1 MSTRKDYLLG
11 TTMVAGAAA
20 LSLTL
25 LAPGA
30 AFAQDA
36 TNTQEA
42 ASTVDEVVVV
52 GSRIR
57 RDNYN
62 APSPTQV
69 VTREEATL
77 QGFASTTEALQSTA
91 VTGGTAQINNSYGGY
106 VTNGGPGA
114 NTIGLRGMGPSRTLV
129 LLNGRR
135 VSPAGSRGSVGSAD
149 LNVLPTAM
157 IDRVEVLRDGASSVY
172 GSDAV
177 AGVVNIQTRKNFE
190 GLIVEGQHN
199 EPLEANGAGGSDRF
213 SVVAGA
219 RGDRWR
225 AAGSIE
231 LYERDELTLRDRA
244 FTRCQTDGR
253 RLGRDYIDPMTGM
266 SKCYPITGTGS
277 NGSSINTIGTG
288 ALTMDSFVANE
299 LGATLRPDLAIAAGV
314 PSSVFANGVYFDR
327 WRPNSGAADGLPG
340 FEAVGG
346 GYLVDRNDLDKG
358 LASLNSNI
366 RDTFD
371 DRMLNK
377 SLISPVEI
385 VTLYGEGGYQLN
397 ALGNAELYGEFLVN
411 QRKSSQTNYR
421 QLALDY
427 AKDSPLI
434 PANLQWSTFSGDQ
447 GLSKGKKVGVRAFI
461 GFGNDHSTQE
471 QVFNRNVVGIKGDF
485 FIPEWRY
492 DLSASYSRSRSEYTS
507 QQFLT
512 NRLSESLDVVSDGKG
527 GFQCA
532 ALASNPGCVAA
543 PALSTDVIGG
553 KLPKAWV
560 DYVFRPVTGVTEYEE
575 KIVSF
580 GIDGPLFDLPAGK
593 VMGFFGAEW
602 RNSEIDDTPGLDSQ
616 LGNTYNYST
625 SAITRGSDSVWEAFG
640 EIEAP
645 LLRDAPFAQELTLN
659 ASFRYTDYD
668 SYGDDTTYKIG
679 LVYQPID
686 MLTFRATYGTS
697 YRAPALFEQF
707 VGATTGF
714 LAAGNDPCSEI
725 DPDTAT
731 PALVANCTA
740 QGVGGGFQQ
749 KRGITV
755 VSKGGAEAGLAAETS
770 TNMTVGLVLRP
781 TLPEA
786 WGDLAFAVDYYEIEV
801 NNGVAQY
808 GAGNILERCYDS
820 NAADFAA
827 NVGFCSLVSRDKN
840 DKSLT
845 VQNGYVN
852 LATDIVKGLDYTA
865 RYRKDVGPGAVL
877 FNLAVT
883 QYTEISN
890 KLFAE
895 DPLVEYKGMLNN
907 PEFTGTADLSY
918 AWDKWR
924 VRYGVEWVQGMDDY
938 GYRRIKD
945 PAASQY
951 DLEVGDYWLHNAS
964 VQYQAD
970 GWTVTTGV
978 RNLLNEDPPTISSG
992 YNSRVGNAPLYSGYD
1007 YLGRTAF
1014 VNLTKSF

>member
-1 MSTRKDYLLG
+1 MRTRKDYLLG
-11 TTMVAGAAA
+11 TTMAAGAAA
-20 LSLTL
+20 LSMAMLIPGTA
-25 LAPGA
+25 LA
-30 AFAQDA
+30 QSA
-36 TNTQEA
+36 TNTDQEA
-42 ASTVDEVVVV
+42 TQVDEIVVV

-91 VTGGTAQINNSYGGY
+91 VTGGSAQINNSYGGY

-190 GLIVEGQHN
+190 GLVFEAQRN
-199 EPLEANGAGGSDRF
+199 EPLEANGAGGSTRL
-213 SVVAGA
+213 SLTAGA

-231 LYERDELTLRDRA
+231 RYERDELTLRDRE

-253 RLGRDYIDPMTGM
+253 RLGRDFIDPLTGE
-266 SKCYPITGTGS
+266 SKCYPITSTGS
-277 NGSSINTIGTG
+277 NGSSINTIGVG
-288 ALTMDSFVANE
+288 VDGGLDDDGNRVFNGVA
-299 LGATLRPDLAIAAGV
+299 GTPAAGAPNV
-314 PSSVFANGVYFDR
+314 LFNRF
-327 WRPNSGAADGLPG
+327 RPNSGVTGDMAGYEG
-340 FEAVGG
+340 VGG
-346 GYLVDRNDLDKG
+346 TGVNV
-358 LASLNSNI
+358 NV

-371 DRMLNK
+371 DRMLNR

-385 VTLYGEGGYQLN
+385 TTIYGEGGYQLN
-397 ALGNAELYGEFLVN
+397 ALGNAEVYGEFLLN
-411 QRKSSQTNYR
+411 QRKSSQTGYR

-427 AKDSPLI
+427 AKGSPLI
-434 PANLQWSTFSGDQ
+434 PSDLSFSTFSGDQ
-447 GLSKGKKVGVRAFI
+447 GLNKGADIGVRAFI
-461 GFGNDHSTQE
+461 GFGNDTSTQE
-471 QVFNRNVVGIKGDF
+471 QRFNRNVVGLKGDF

-492 DLSASYSRSRSEYTS
+492 DLAASYSKSRSEYTS
-507 QQFLT
+507 HQFLT
-512 NRLSESLDVVSDGKG
+512 NHLIESLDVVPNSAG
-527 GFQCA
+527 GFQCRE
-532 ALASNPGCVAA
+532 LASNPGCVAA
-543 PALSTDVIGG
+543 PKLSSQVIGG
-553 KLPKAWV
+553 VLPKAWT
-560 DYVFRPVTGVTEYEE
+560 DYVFRPVKGVTEYEE
-575 KIVSF
+575 KIVSL

-602 RNSEIDDTPGLDSQ
+602 RDAEIDDTPGLDSQ

-625 SAITRGSDSVWEAFG
+625 SAITRGSDSVWEVFG

-645 LLRDAPFAQELTLN
+645 LLRDQPFAKELTLN

-668 SYGDDTTYKIG
+668 SYGDDTTYKVG

-707 VGATTGF
+707 VGATSGF
-714 LAAGNDPCSEI
+714 QAAGFDPCSEV
-725 DPDTAT
+725 DPKSAT
-731 PALVANCTA
+731 PTLIANCA
-740 QGVGGGFQQ
+740 ADGVSADFQQ
-749 KRGITV
+749 KSSVAVIT
-755 VSKGGAEAGLAAETS
+755 KGGAEAGLEAETS
-770 TNMTVGLVLRP
+770 TNLTVGLVLRP
-781 TLPEA
+781 TLPEG
-786 WGDLAFAVDYYEIEV
+786 WGDFAFAVDYYEIEV
-801 NNGVAQY
+801 KNGVAQY
-808 GAGNILERCYDS
+808 GAANILERCYNS
-820 NAADFAA
+820 TPAEFAAD
-827 NVGFCSLVSRDKN
+827 VGFCSLVSRDAG
-840 DKSLT
+840 DKRLT
-845 VQNGYVN
+845 VENGYVN

-865 RYRKDVGPGAVL
+865 RYRKDVGPGSVL

-883 QYTEISN
+883 QYTEISS

-895 DPLVEYKGMLNN
+895 DPLREYKGMLNN

-951 DLEVGDYWLHNAS
+951 DLEVDDYYLHNAS
-964 VQYQAD
+964 VQYTGE
-970 GWTVTTGV
+970 GWTVTAGV

-992 YNSRVGNAPLYSGYD
+992 YNNRVGNAPLYSGYD

>member
-1 MSTRKDYLLG
+1 MRTRKDYLLG
-11 TTMVAGAAA
+11 TTMAAGAAA
-20 LSLTL
+20 LSMAMLIPGTA
-25 LAPGA
+25 LAQSA
-30 AFAQDA
+30 S
-36 TNTQEA
+36 NTDQEA
-42 ASTVDEVVVV
+42 TQVDEIVVV

-91 VTGGTAQINNSYGGY
+91 VTGGSAQINNSYGGY

-190 GLIVEGQHN
+190 GLVFEAQRN
-199 EPLEANGAGGSDRF
+199 EPLEANGAGGSTRL
-213 SVVAGA
+213 SLTAGA

-231 LYERDELTLRDRA
+231 RYERDELTLRDRE

-253 RLGRDYIDPMTGM
+253 RLGRDFIDPLTGE
-266 SKCYPITGTGS
+266 SKCYPITSTGS
-277 NGSSINTIGTG
+277 NGSSINTIGVG
-288 ALTMDSFVANE
+288 VDGGLDDDGNRVFNGVA
-299 LGATLRPDLAIAAGV
+299 GTPAAGAPNV
-314 PSSVFANGVYFDR
+314 LFNRF
-327 WRPNSGAADGLPG
+327 RPNSGVTGDMAGYEG
-340 FEAVGG
+340 VGG
-346 GYLVDRNDLDKG
+346 TGVNV
-358 LASLNSNI
+358 NV

-371 DRMLNK
+371 DRMLNR

-385 VTLYGEGGYQLN
+385 TTIYGEGGYQLN
-397 ALGNAELYGEFLVN
+397 ALGNAEVYGEFLLN
-411 QRKSSQTNYR
+411 QRKSSQTGYR

-427 AKDSPLI
+427 AKGSPLI
-434 PANLQWSTFSGDQ
+434 PSDLSFSTFSGDQ
-447 GLSKGKKVGVRAFI
+447 GLNKDADIGVRAFI
-461 GFGNDHSTQE
+461 GFGNDTSTQE
-471 QVFNRNVVGIKGDF
+471 QRFNRNVVGIKGDF

-492 DLSASYSRSRSEYTS
+492 DLAASYSKSRSEYTS
-507 QQFLT
+507 HQFLT
-512 NRLSESLDVVSDGKG
+512 NHLIESLDVVPNGAG
-527 GFQCA
+527 GFQCRE
-532 ALASNPGCVAA
+532 LASNPGCVAA
-543 PALSTDVIGG
+543 PKLSSQVIGG
-553 KLPKAWV
+553 VLPKAWT
-560 DYVFRPVTGVTEYEE
+560 DYVFRPVKGVTEYEE
-575 KIVSF
+575 KIVSL

-602 RNSEIDDTPGLDSQ
+602 RDAEIDDTPGLDSQ

-625 SAITRGSDSVWEAFG
+625 SAITRGSDSVWEIFG

-645 LLRDAPFAQELTLN
+645 LLRDQPFAKELTLN

-668 SYGDDTTYKIG
+668 SYGDDTTYKVG

-707 VGATTGF
+707 VGATSGF
-714 LAAGNDPCSEI
+714 QAAGFDPCSEV
-725 DPDTAT
+725 DPKSAT
-731 PALVANCTA
+731 PTLIANCA
-740 QGVGGGFQQ
+740 ADGVSADFQQ
-749 KRGITV
+749 KSSVAVIT
-755 VSKGGAEAGLAAETS
+755 KGGAEAGLEAETS
-770 TNMTVGLVLRP
+770 TNLTVGLVLRP
-781 TLPEA
+781 TLPEG
-786 WGDLAFAVDYYEIEV
+786 WGDFAFAVDYYEIEV
-801 NNGVAQY
+801 KNGVAQY
-808 GAGNILERCYDS
+808 GAANILERCYNS
-820 NAADFAA
+820 TPAEFAAD
-827 NVGFCSLVSRDKN
+827 VGFCSLVSRDAG
-840 DKSLT
+840 DKRLT
-845 VQNGYVN
+845 VENGYVN

-865 RYRKDVGPGAVL
+865 RYRKDVGPGSVL

-883 QYTEISN
+883 QYTEISS

-895 DPLVEYKGMLNN
+895 DPLREYKGMLNN

-951 DLEVGDYWLHNAS
+951 DLEVDDYYLHNAS
-964 VQYQAD
+964 VQYTGE
-970 GWTVTTGV
+970 GWTVTAGV

-992 YNSRVGNAPLYSGYD
+992 YNNRVGNAPLYSGYD

>member
-1 MSTRKDYLLG
+1 MRTRKDYLLG
-11 TTMVAGAAA
+11 TTMAAGAAA
-20 LSLTL
+20 LSMAMLIPGTA
-25 LAPGA
+25 LAQSA
-30 AFAQDA
+30 SNND
-36 TNTQEA
+36 QEA
-42 ASTVDEVVVV
+42 TQVDEIVVV

-91 VTGGTAQINNSYGGY
+91 VTGGSAQINNSYGGY

-190 GLIVEGQHN
+190 GLVFEAQRN
-199 EPLEANGAGGSDRF
+199 EPLEANGNGGSTRL
-213 SVVAGA
+213 SLTAGA

-231 LYERDELTLRDRA
+231 RYERDELTLRDRE

-253 RLGRDYIDPMTGM
+253 RLGRDFIDPLTGE
-266 SKCYPITGTGS
+266 SKCYPITSTGS
-277 NGSSINTIGTG
+277 NGSSINTIGVG
-288 ALTMDSFVANE
+288 VDGGLDDDGNRVFNGVA
-299 LGATLRPDLAIAAGV
+299 GTPAAGAPNV
-314 PSSVFANGVYFDR
+314 LFNRF
-327 WRPNSGAADGLPG
+327 RPNSGVTGDMAGYEG
-340 FEAVGG
+340 VGG
-346 GYLVDRNDLDKG
+346 TGVNV
-358 LASLNSNI
+358 NV

-371 DRMLNK
+371 DRMLNR

-385 VTLYGEGGYQLN
+385 TTIYGEGGYQLN
-397 ALGNAELYGEFLVN
+397 ALGNAEVYGEFLLN
-411 QRKSSQTNYR
+411 QRKSSQTGYR

-427 AKDSPLI
+427 AKGSPLI
-434 PANLQWSTFSGDQ
+434 PSDLSFSTFSGDQ
-447 GLSKGKKVGVRAFI
+447 GLNKGADIGVRAFI
-461 GFGNDHSTQE
+461 GFGNDTSTQE
-471 QVFNRNVVGIKGDF
+471 QRFNRNVVGIKGDF

-492 DLSASYSRSRSEYTS
+492 DLAASYSKSRSEYTS

-512 NRLSESLDVVSDGKG
+512 NRLIESLDVVPNGAG
-527 GFQCA
+527 GFQCRE
-532 ALASNPGCVAA
+532 LASNPGCVAA
-543 PALSTDVIGG
+543 PKLSSQVIGG
-553 KLPKAWV
+553 VLPKAWT
-560 DYVFRPVTGVTEYEE
+560 DYVFRPVKGVTEYEE
-575 KIVSF
+575 KIVSL

-602 RNSEIDDTPGLDSQ
+602 RDAEIDDTPGLDSQ

-625 SAITRGSDSVWEAFG
+625 SAITRGSDSVWEVFG

-645 LLRDAPFAQELTLN
+645 LLRDQPFAKELTLN

-668 SYGDDTTYKIG
+668 SYGDDTTYKVG

-707 VGATTGF
+707 VGATSGF
-714 LAAGNDPCSEI
+714 QAAGFDPCSEV
-725 DPDTAT
+725 DPDSAT
-731 PALVANCTA
+731 PTLIANCA
-740 QGVGGGFQQ
+740 ADGVSADFQQ
-749 KRGITV
+749 KSSVAVIT
-755 VSKGGAEAGLAAETS
+755 KGGAEAGLEAETS
-770 TNMTVGLVLRP
+770 TNLTVGLVLRP
-781 TLPEA
+781 TLPEG
-786 WGDLAFAVDYYEIEV
+786 WGDFAFAVDYYEIEV
-801 NNGVAQY
+801 KNGVAQY
-808 GAGNILERCYDS
+808 GAANILERCYNS
-820 NAADFAA
+820 TPAEFAAD
-827 NVGFCSLVSRDKN
+827 VGFCSLVSRDAG
-840 DKSLT
+840 DKRLT
-845 VQNGYVN
+845 VENGYVN

-865 RYRKDVGPGAVL
+865 RYRKDVGPGSVL

-883 QYTEISN
+883 QYTEISS

-895 DPLVEYKGMLNN
+895 DPLQEYKGRLNN

-951 DLEVGDYWLHNAS
+951 DLEVDDYYLHNAS
-964 VQYQAD
+964 VQYTGE
-970 GWTVTTGV
+970 GWTVTAGV

-992 YNSRVGNAPLYSGYD
+992 YNNRVGNTPLYSGYD

>member
-1 MSTRKDYLLG
+1 MSTRKNYLLG

-20 LSLTL
+20 MSLTL

-91 VTGGTAQINNSYGGY
+91 VTGGTSQINSSYGGY
-106 VTNGGPGA
+106 VTDGGPGA

-190 GLIVEGQHN
+190 GLTLEAQRN
-199 EPLEANGAGGSDRF
+199 EPLEANGAGGSSRF
-213 SVVAGA
+213 SLTAGG

-231 LYERDELTLRDRA
+231 RYERDELTLRDRA
-244 FTRCQTDGR
+244 FTRCQTDG
-253 RLGRDYIDPMTGM
+253 YIDRTTGG
-266 SKCYPITGTGS
+266 SLDFVDPITGKPKCYPITDTGS
-277 NGSSINTIGTG
+277 NGVSINTVSIGVEGPLDARGRRT
-288 ALTMDSFVANE
+288 FVGVN
-299 LGATLRPDLAIAAGV
+299 GVGAAG
-314 PSSVFANGVYFDR
+314 SVGTTFNR
-327 WRPNSGAADGLPG
+327 WRPNSGVDTGVVG
-340 FEAVGG
+340 FEGVGG
-346 GYLVDRNDLDKG
+346 GDNDV
-358 LASLNSNI
+358 NV
-366 RDTFD
+366 RDTFE
-371 DRMLNK
+371 DRMLNE

-385 VTLYGEGGYQLN
+385 TTLYGEAGYQLN
-397 ALGNAELYGEFLVN
+397 ALGSAELYGEVLIN
-411 QRKSSQTNYR
+411 QRKSSQTGYR

-427 AKDSPLI
+427 AKGSPLL
-434 PANLQWSTFSGDQ
+434 PDSLAFSTVLTDQ
-447 GLSKGKKVGVRAFI
+447 GLNKSQDVGVRAFI
-461 GFGNDHSTQE
+461 GFGNDHSKQE
-471 QVFNRNVVGIKGDF
+471 QVFNRNVVGLKGDF

-507 QQFLT
+507 EQFLT
-512 NRLSESLDVVSDGKG
+512 NRLVESLDVVETAPGQ
-527 GFQCA
+527 FQCA
-532 ALASNPGCVAA
+532 QLASNPGCIAA
-543 PALSTDVIGG
+543 PALSSQVIGG
-553 KLPKAWV
+553 VLPQAWV
-560 DYVFRPVTGVTEYEE
+560 DYVFRPVKGVTTYEE
-575 KIVSF
+575 KIVSL
-580 GIDGPLFDLPAGK
+580 GLDGPLFDLPAGK

-602 RNSEIDDTPGLDSQ
+602 RDSEIDDTPGLDSQ
-616 LGNTYNYST
+616 NNNTYNFS
-625 SAITRGSDSVWEAFG
+625 SSGITRGSDSVWEVFA
-640 EIEAP
+640 EVEAP
-645 LLRDAPFAQELTLN
+645 LLRDAPFAKSLTLN
-659 ASFRYTDYD
+659 GSFRYTDYD

-679 LVYQPID
+679 LVYQPVD

-714 LAAGNDPCSEI
+714 LANTNDRCNEYGKPNVN
-725 DPDTAT
+725 PNR
-731 PALVANCTA
+731 VANCTA
-740 QGVGGGFQQ
+740 EGLAPDHYNLTSV
-749 KRGITV
+749 KV
-755 VSKGGAEAGLAAETS
+755 VTLGGADAGLEAETS
-770 TNMTVGLVLRP
+770 TNMTVGLVLKP
-781 TLPEA
+781 TLPMG
-786 WGDLAFAVDYYEIEV
+786 WGDVAFAVDYYEIEV
-801 NNGVAQY
+801 ENGVSQY
-808 GAGNILERCYDS
+808 GAANILTRCYDS
-820 NAADFAA
+820 RPEDFAA
-827 NVGFCSLVSRDKN
+827 DVGFCSLVERDPSN
-840 DKSLT
+840 NQLT
-845 VQNGYVN
+845 VQNSYVN
-852 LATDIVKGLDYTA
+852 LATDIVKGLDYTL
-865 RYRKDVGPGAVL
+865 RYRNDVGPGSLL

-895 DPLVEYKGMLNN
+895 DPLEDYKGQINN
-907 PEFTGTADLSY
+907 PEFTGTADVSY
-918 AWDKWR
+918 AWDQWR
-924 VRYGVEWVQGMDDY
+924 VRYGVEWIQGTDSYDY
-938 GYRRIKD
+938 LGVSPSDAD
-945 PAASQY
+945 PSTSMY
-951 DLEVGDYWLHNAS
+951 DFDVPDYFLHNAS
-964 VQYQAD
+964 VQYTGE
-970 GWTVTTGV
+970 GWTVTAGV
-978 RNLLNEDPPTISSG
+978 RNLWNENPPTISSG
-992 YNSRVGNAPLYSGYD
+992 YYNRVGNAPLYSGYD

>member
-1 MSTRKDYLLG
+1 MRTRKDYLLG
-11 TTMVAGAAA
+11 TTMAAGAAA
-20 LSLTL
+20 LSMAMLIPGTA
-25 LAPGA
+25 LA
-30 AFAQDA
+30 QSA
-36 TNTQEA
+36 TNTDQEA
-42 ASTVDEVVVV
+42 TQVDEIVVV

-91 VTGGTAQINNSYGGY
+91 VTGGSAQINNSYGGY

-190 GLIVEGQHN
+190 GLVFEAQRN
-199 EPLEANGAGGSDRF
+199 EPLEANGNGGSTRL
-213 SVVAGA
+213 SLTAGA

-231 LYERDELTLRDRA
+231 RYERDELTLRDRE

-253 RLGRDYIDPMTGM
+253 RLGRDFIDPLTGE
-266 SKCYPITGTGS
+266 SKCYPITSTGS
-277 NGSSINTIGTG
+277 NGSSINTIGVG
-288 ALTMDSFVANE
+288 VDGGLDDDGNRVFNGVA
-299 LGATLRPDLAIAAGV
+299 GTPAAGAPNV
-314 PSSVFANGVYFDR
+314 LFNRF
-327 WRPNSGAADGLPG
+327 RPNSGVTGDMAGYEG
-340 FEAVGG
+340 VGG
-346 GYLVDRNDLDKG
+346 TGVNV
-358 LASLNSNI
+358 NV

-371 DRMLNK
+371 DRMLNR

-385 VTLYGEGGYQLN
+385 TTIYGEGGYQLN
-397 ALGNAELYGEFLVN
+397 ALGNAEVYGEFLLN
-411 QRKSSQTNYR
+411 QRKSSQTGYR

-427 AKDSPLI
+427 AKGSPLI
-434 PANLQWSTFSGDQ
+434 PSDLSFSTFSGDQ
-447 GLSKGKKVGVRAFI
+447 GLNKGADIGVRAFI
-461 GFGNDHSTQE
+461 GFGNDTSTQE
-471 QVFNRNVVGIKGDF
+471 QRFNRNVVGLKGDF

-492 DLSASYSRSRSEYTS
+492 DLAASYSKSRSEYTS
-507 QQFLT
+507 HQFLT
-512 NRLSESLDVVSDGKG
+512 NHLIESLDVVPNGAG
-527 GFQCA
+527 GFQCRE
-532 ALASNPGCVAA
+532 LASNPGCVAA
-543 PALSTDVIGG
+543 PKLSSQVIGG
-553 KLPKAWV
+553 VLPKAWT
-560 DYVFRPVTGVTEYEE
+560 DYVFRPVKGVTEYEE
-575 KIVSF
+575 KIVSL

-602 RNSEIDDTPGLDSQ
+602 RDAEIDDTPGLDSQ

-625 SAITRGSDSVWEAFG
+625 SAITRGSDSVWEIFG

-645 LLRDAPFAQELTLN
+645 LLRDQPFAKELTLN

-668 SYGDDTTYKIG
+668 SYGDDTTYKVG

-707 VGATTGF
+707 VGATSGF
-714 LAAGNDPCSEI
+714 QAAGFDPCSEV
-725 DPDTAT
+725 DPKSAT
-731 PALVANCTA
+731 PTLIANCA
-740 QGVGGGFQQ
+740 ADGVSADFQQ
-749 KRGITV
+749 KSSVAVIT
-755 VSKGGAEAGLAAETS
+755 KGGAEAGLEAETS
-770 TNMTVGLVLRP
+770 TNLTVGLVLRP
-781 TLPEA
+781 TLPEG
-786 WGDLAFAVDYYEIEV
+786 WGDFAFAVDYYEIEV
-801 NNGVAQY
+801 KNGVAQY
-808 GAGNILERCYDS
+808 GAANILERCYNS
-820 NAADFAA
+820 TPAEFAAD
-827 NVGFCSLVSRDKN
+827 VGFCSLVSRDAG
-840 DKSLT
+840 DKRLT
-845 VQNGYVN
+845 VENGYVN

-865 RYRKDVGPGAVL
+865 RYRKDVGPGSVL

-883 QYTEISN
+883 QYTEISS

-895 DPLVEYKGMLNN
+895 DPLREYKGMLNN

-951 DLEVGDYWLHNAS
+951 DLEVDDYYLHNAS
-964 VQYQAD
+964 VQYTGE
-970 GWTVTTGV
+970 GWTVTAGV

-992 YNSRVGNAPLYSGYD
+992 YNNRVGNAPLYSGYD

>member
-1 MSTRKDYLLG
+1 MRTRKDYLLG
-11 TTMVAGAAA
+11 TTMAAGAAA
-20 LSLTL
+20 LSMAMLIPGTA
-25 LAPGA
+25 LA
-30 AFAQDA
+30 QSA
-36 TNTQEA
+36 TNTDQEA
-42 ASTVDEVVVV
+42 TQVDEIVVV

-91 VTGGTAQINNSYGGY
+91 VTGGSAQINNSYGGY

-190 GLIVEGQHN
+190 GLVFEAQRN
-199 EPLEANGAGGSDRF
+199 EPLEANGNGGSTRL
-213 SVVAGA
+213 SLTAGA

-231 LYERDELTLRDRA
+231 RYERDELTLRDRE

-253 RLGRDYIDPMTGM
+253 RLGRDFIDPLTGE
-266 SKCYPITGTGS
+266 SKCYPITSTGS
-277 NGSSINTIGTG
+277 NGSSINTIGVG
-288 ALTMDSFVANE
+288 VDGGLDDDGNRVFNGVA
-299 LGATLRPDLAIAAGV
+299 GTPAAGAPNV
-314 PSSVFANGVYFDR
+314 LFNRF
-327 WRPNSGAADGLPG
+327 RPNSGVTGDMAGYEG
-340 FEAVGG
+340 VGG
-346 GYLVDRNDLDKG
+346 TGVNV
-358 LASLNSNI
+358 NV

-371 DRMLNK
+371 DRMLNR

-385 VTLYGEGGYQLN
+385 TTIYGEGGYQLN
-397 ALGNAELYGEFLVN
+397 ALGNAEVYGEFLLN
-411 QRKSSQTNYR
+411 QRKSSQTGYR

-427 AKDSPLI
+427 AKGSPLI
-434 PANLQWSTFSGDQ
+434 PSDLSFSTFSGDQ
-447 GLSKGKKVGVRAFI
+447 GLNKGADIGVRAFI
-461 GFGNDHSTQE
+461 GFGNDTSTQE
-471 QVFNRNVVGIKGDF
+471 QRFNRNVVGLKGDF

-492 DLSASYSRSRSEYTS
+492 DLAASYSKSRSEYTS
-507 QQFLT
+507 HQFLT
-512 NRLSESLDVVSDGKG
+512 NHLIESLDVVPNGAG
-527 GFQCA
+527 GFQCRE
-532 ALASNPGCVAA
+532 LASNPGCVAA
-543 PALSTDVIGG
+543 PKLSSQVIGG
-553 KLPKAWV
+553 VLPKAWT
-560 DYVFRPVTGVTEYEE
+560 DYVFRPVKGVTEYEE
-575 KIVSF
+575 KIVSL

-602 RNSEIDDTPGLDSQ
+602 RDAEIDDTPGLDSQ

-625 SAITRGSDSVWEAFG
+625 SAITRGSDSVWEVFG

-645 LLRDAPFAQELTLN
+645 LLRDQPFAKELTLN

-668 SYGDDTTYKIG
+668 SYGDDTTYKVG

-707 VGATTGF
+707 VGATSGF
-714 LAAGNDPCSEI
+714 QAAGFDPCSEV
-725 DPDTAT
+725 DPKSAT
-731 PALVANCTA
+731 PTLIANCA
-740 QGVGGGFQQ
+740 ADGVSADFQQ
-749 KRGITV
+749 KSSVAVIT
-755 VSKGGAEAGLAAETS
+755 KGGAEAGLEAETS
-770 TNMTVGLVLRP
+770 TNLTVGLVLRP
-781 TLPEA
+781 TLPEG
-786 WGDLAFAVDYYEIEV
+786 WGDFAFAVDYYEIEV
-801 NNGVAQY
+801 KNGVAQY
-808 GAGNILERCYDS
+808 GAANILERCYNS
-820 NAADFAA
+820 TPAEFAAD
-827 NVGFCSLVSRDKN
+827 VGFCSLVSRDAG
-840 DKSLT
+840 DKRLT
-845 VQNGYVN
+845 VENGYVN

-865 RYRKDVGPGAVL
+865 RYRKDVGPGSVL

-883 QYTEISN
+883 QYTEISS

-895 DPLVEYKGMLNN
+895 DPLREYKGMLNN

-951 DLEVGDYWLHNAS
+951 DLEVDDYYLHNAS
-964 VQYQAD
+964 VQYTGE
-970 GWTVTTGV
+970 GWTVTAGV

-992 YNSRVGNAPLYSGYD
+992 YNNRVGNAPLYSGYD

>member
-1 MSTRKDYLLG
+1 MRTRKDYLLG
-11 TTMVAGAAA
+11 TTMAAGAAA
-20 LSLTL
+20 LSMAMLIPGTA
-25 LAPGA
+25 LAQSA
-30 AFAQDA
+30 S
-36 TNTQEA
+36 NTDQEA
-42 ASTVDEVVVV
+42 TQVDEIVVV

-91 VTGGTAQINNSYGGY
+91 VTGGSAQINNSYGGY

-190 GLIVEGQHN
+190 GLVFEAQRN
-199 EPLEANGAGGSDRF
+199 EPLEANGNGGSTRL
-213 SVVAGA
+213 SLTAGA

-231 LYERDELTLRDRA
+231 RYERDELTLRDRE

-253 RLGRDYIDPMTGM
+253 RLGRDFIDPLTGE
-266 SKCYPITGTGS
+266 SKCYPITSTGS
-277 NGSSINTIGTG
+277 NGSSINTIGVG
-288 ALTMDSFVANE
+288 VDGGLDDDGNRVFNGVA
-299 LGATLRPDLAIAAGV
+299 GTPAAGAPNV
-314 PSSVFANGVYFDR
+314 LFNRF
-327 WRPNSGAADGLPG
+327 RPNSGVTGDMAGYEG
-340 FEAVGG
+340 VGG
-346 GYLVDRNDLDKG
+346 TGVNV
-358 LASLNSNI
+358 NV

-371 DRMLNK
+371 DRMLNR

-385 VTLYGEGGYQLN
+385 TTIYGEGGYQLN
-397 ALGNAELYGEFLVN
+397 ALGNAEVYGEFLLN
-411 QRKSSQTNYR
+411 QRKSSQTGYR

-427 AKDSPLI
+427 AKGSPLI
-434 PANLQWSTFSGDQ
+434 PSDLSFSTFSGDQ
-447 GLSKGKKVGVRAFI
+447 GLNKGADIGVRAFI
-461 GFGNDHSTQE
+461 GFGNDTSTQE
-471 QVFNRNVVGIKGDF
+471 QRFNRNVVGLKGDF

-492 DLSASYSRSRSEYTS
+492 DLAASYSKSRSEYTS
-507 QQFLT
+507 HQFLT
-512 NRLSESLDVVSDGKG
+512 NHLIESLDVVPNGAG
-527 GFQCA
+527 GFQCRE
-532 ALASNPGCVAA
+532 LASNPGCVAA
-543 PALSTDVIGG
+543 PKLSSQVIGG
-553 KLPKAWV
+553 VLPKAWT
-560 DYVFRPVTGVTEYEE
+560 DYVFRPVKGVTEYEE
-575 KIVSF
+575 KIVSL

-602 RNSEIDDTPGLDSQ
+602 RDAEIDDTPGLDSQ

-625 SAITRGSDSVWEAFG
+625 SAITRGSDSVWEVFG

-645 LLRDAPFAQELTLN
+645 LLRDQPFAKELTLN

-668 SYGDDTTYKIG
+668 SYGDDTTYKVG

-707 VGATTGF
+707 VGATSGF
-714 LAAGNDPCSEI
+714 QAAGFDPCSEV
-725 DPDTAT
+725 DPKSAT
-731 PALVANCTA
+731 PTLIANCA
-740 QGVGGGFQQ
+740 ADGVSADFQQ
-749 KRGITV
+749 KSSVAVIT
-755 VSKGGAEAGLAAETS
+755 KGGAEAGLEAETS
-770 TNMTVGLVLRP
+770 TNLTVGLVLRP
-781 TLPEA
+781 TLPEG
-786 WGDLAFAVDYYEIEV
+786 WGDFAFAVDYYEIEV
-801 NNGVAQY
+801 KNGVAQY
-808 GAGNILERCYDS
+808 GAANILERCYNS
-820 NAADFAA
+820 TPAEFAAD
-827 NVGFCSLVSRDKN
+827 VGFCSLVSRDAG
-840 DKSLT
+840 DKRLT
-845 VQNGYVN
+845 VENGYVN

-865 RYRKDVGPGAVL
+865 RYRKDVGPGSVL

-883 QYTEISN
+883 QYTEISS

-895 DPLVEYKGMLNN
+895 DPLREYKGMLNN

-951 DLEVGDYWLHNAS
+951 DLEVDDYYLHNAS
-964 VQYQAD
+964 VQYTGE
-970 GWTVTTGV
+970 GWTVTAGV

-992 YNSRVGNAPLYSGYD
+992 YNNRVGNAPLYSGYD

>member
-1 MSTRKDYLLG
+1 MRTRKDYLLG
-11 TTMVAGAAA
+11 TTMAAGAAA
-20 LSLTL
+20 MSMAMLIPGTA
-25 LAPGA
+25 LA
-30 AFAQDA
+30 QSA
-36 TNTQEA
+36 TNTDQEA
-42 ASTVDEVVVV
+42 TQVDEIVVV

-91 VTGGTAQINNSYGGY
+91 VTGGSAQINNSYGGY

-190 GLIVEGQHN
+190 GLVFEAQRN
-199 EPLEANGAGGSDRF
+199 EPLEANGAGGSTRL
-213 SVVAGA
+213 SLTAGA

-231 LYERDELTLRDRA
+231 RYERDELTLRDRE

-253 RLGRDYIDPMTGM
+253 RLGRDFIDPLTGE
-266 SKCYPITGTGS
+266 SKCYPITSTGS
-277 NGSSINTIGTG
+277 NGSSINTIGVG
-288 ALTMDSFVANE
+288 VDGGLDDDGNRVFNGVA
-299 LGATLRPDLAIAAGV
+299 GTPAAGAPNV
-314 PSSVFANGVYFDR
+314 LFNRF
-327 WRPNSGAADGLPG
+327 RPNSGVTGDMAGYEG
-340 FEAVGG
+340 VGG
-346 GYLVDRNDLDKG
+346 TGVNV
-358 LASLNSNI
+358 NV

-371 DRMLNK
+371 DRMLNR

-385 VTLYGEGGYQLN
+385 TTIYGEGGYQLN
-397 ALGNAELYGEFLVN
+397 ALGNAEVYGEFLLN
-411 QRKSSQTNYR
+411 QRKSSQTGYR

-427 AKDSPLI
+427 AKGSPLI
-434 PANLQWSTFSGDQ
+434 PSDLSFSTFSGDQ
-447 GLSKGKKVGVRAFI
+447 GLNKGADIGVRAFI
-461 GFGNDHSTQE
+461 GFGNDTSTQE
-471 QVFNRNVVGIKGDF
+471 QRFNRNVVGLKGDF

-492 DLSASYSRSRSEYTS
+492 DLAASYSKSRSEYTS
-507 QQFLT
+507 HQFLT
-512 NRLSESLDVVSDGKG
+512 NHLIESLDVVPNSAG
-527 GFQCA
+527 GFQCRE
-532 ALASNPGCVAA
+532 LASNPGCVAA
-543 PALSTDVIGG
+543 PKLSSQVIGG
-553 KLPKAWV
+553 VLPKAWT
-560 DYVFRPVTGVTEYEE
+560 DYVFRPVKGVTEYEE
-575 KIVSF
+575 KIVSL

-602 RNSEIDDTPGLDSQ
+602 RDAEIDDTPGLDSQ

-625 SAITRGSDSVWEAFG
+625 SAITRGSDSVWEVFG

-645 LLRDAPFAQELTLN
+645 LLRDQPFAKELTLN

-668 SYGDDTTYKIG
+668 SYGDDTTYKVG

-707 VGATTGF
+707 VGATSGF
-714 LAAGNDPCSEI
+714 QAAGFDPCSEV
-725 DPDTAT
+725 DPKSAT
-731 PALVANCTA
+731 PTLIANCA
-740 QGVGGGFQQ
+740 ADGVSADFQQ
-749 KRGITV
+749 KSSVAVIT
-755 VSKGGAEAGLAAETS
+755 KGGAEAGLEAETS
-770 TNMTVGLVLRP
+770 TNLTVGLVLRP
-781 TLPEA
+781 TLPEG
-786 WGDLAFAVDYYEIEV
+786 WGDFAFAVDYYEIEV
-801 NNGVAQY
+801 KNGVAQY
-808 GAGNILERCYDS
+808 GAANILERCYNS
-820 NAADFAA
+820 TPAEFAAD
-827 NVGFCSLVSRDKN
+827 VGFCSLVSRDAG
-840 DKSLT
+840 DKRLT
-845 VQNGYVN
+845 VENGYVN

-865 RYRKDVGPGAVL
+865 RYRKDVGPGSVL

-883 QYTEISN
+883 QYTEISS

-895 DPLVEYKGMLNN
+895 DPLREYKGMLNN

-951 DLEVGDYWLHNAS
+951 DLEVDDYYLHNAS
-964 VQYQAD
+964 VQYTGE
-970 GWTVTTGV
+970 GWTVTAGV

-992 YNSRVGNAPLYSGYD
+992 YNNRVGNAPLYSGYD

>member
-1 MSTRKDYLLG
+1 MRTRKDYLLG
-11 TTMVAGAAA
+11 TTMAAGAAA
-20 LSLTL
+20 LSMAMLIPGTA
-25 LAPGA
+25 LAQSA
-30 AFAQDA
+30 S
-36 TNTQEA
+36 NTDQEA
-42 ASTVDEVVVV
+42 TQVDEIVVV

-91 VTGGTAQINNSYGGY
+91 VTGGSAQINNSYGGY

-190 GLIVEGQHN
+190 GLVFEAQRN
-199 EPLEANGAGGSDRF
+199 EPLEANGNGGSTRL
-213 SVVAGA
+213 SLTAGA

-231 LYERDELTLRDRA
+231 RYERDELTLRDRE

-253 RLGRDYIDPMTGM
+253 RLGRDFIDPLTGE
-266 SKCYPITGTGS
+266 SKCYPITSTGS
-277 NGSSINTIGTG
+277 NGSSINTIGVG
-288 ALTMDSFVANE
+288 VDGGLDDDGNRVFNGVA
-299 LGATLRPDLAIAAGV
+299 GTPAAGAPNV
-314 PSSVFANGVYFDR
+314 LFNRF
-327 WRPNSGAADGLPG
+327 RPNSGVTGDMAGYEG
-340 FEAVGG
+340 VGG
-346 GYLVDRNDLDKG
+346 TGVNV
-358 LASLNSNI
+358 NV

-371 DRMLNK
+371 DRMLNR

-385 VTLYGEGGYQLN
+385 TTIYGEGGYQLN
-397 ALGNAELYGEFLVN
+397 ALGNAEVYGEFLLN
-411 QRKSSQTNYR
+411 QRKSSQTGYR

-427 AKDSPLI
+427 AKGSPLI
-434 PANLQWSTFSGDQ
+434 PSDLSFSTFSGDQ
-447 GLSKGKKVGVRAFI
+447 GLNKGADIGVRAFI
-461 GFGNDHSTQE
+461 GFGNDTSTQE
-471 QVFNRNVVGIKGDF
+471 QRFNRNVVGIKGDF

-492 DLSASYSRSRSEYTS
+492 DLAASYSKSRSEYTS

-512 NRLSESLDVVSDGKG
+512 NRLIESLDVVPNGAG
-527 GFQCA
+527 GFQCRE
-532 ALASNPGCVAA
+532 LASNPGCVAA
-543 PALSTDVIGG
+543 PKLSSQVIGG
-553 KLPKAWV
+553 VLPKAWT
-560 DYVFRPVTGVTEYEE
+560 DYVFRPVKGVTEYEE
-575 KIVSF
+575 KIVSL

-602 RNSEIDDTPGLDSQ
+602 RDAEIDDTPGLDSQ

-625 SAITRGSDSVWEAFG
+625 SAITRGSDSVWEVFG

-645 LLRDAPFAQELTLN
+645 LLRDQPFAKELTLN

-668 SYGDDTTYKIG
+668 SYGDDTTYKVG

-707 VGATTGF
+707 VGATSGF
-714 LAAGNDPCSEI
+714 QAAGFDPCSEV
-725 DPDTAT
+725 DPDSAT
-731 PALVANCTA
+731 PTLIANCA
-740 QGVGGGFQQ
+740 ADGVSADFQQ
-749 KRGITV
+749 KSSVAVIT
-755 VSKGGAEAGLAAETS
+755 KGGAEAGLEAETS
-770 TNMTVGLVLRP
+770 TNLTVGLVLRP
-781 TLPEA
+781 TLPEG
-786 WGDLAFAVDYYEIEV
+786 WGDFAFAVDYYEIEV
-801 NNGVAQY
+801 KNGVAQY
-808 GAGNILERCYDS
+808 GAANILERCYNS
-820 NAADFAA
+820 TPAEFAAD
-827 NVGFCSLVSRDKN
+827 VGFCSLVSRDAG
-840 DKSLT
+840 DKRLT
-845 VQNGYVN
+845 VENGYVN

-865 RYRKDVGPGAVL
+865 RYRKEVGPGSVL

-883 QYTEISN
+883 QYTEISS

-895 DPLVEYKGMLNN
+895 DPLQEYKGRLNN

-951 DLEVGDYWLHNAS
+951 DLEVDDYYLHNAS
-964 VQYQAD
+964 VQYTGE
-970 GWTVTTGV
+970 GWTVTAGV

-992 YNSRVGNAPLYSGYD
+992 YNNRVGNAPLYSGYD

>member
-1 MSTRKDYLLG
+1 MRTRKDYLLG
-11 TTMVAGAAA
+11 TTMAAGAAVLSMAMLIPGTA
-20 LSLTL
+20 L
-25 LAPGA
+25 
-30 AFAQDA
+30 AQSA
-36 TNTQEA
+36 SNTDQEA
-42 ASTVDEVVVV
+42 TQVDEIVVV

-91 VTGGTAQINNSYGGY
+91 VTGGSAQINNSYGGY

-190 GLIVEGQHN
+190 GLVFEAQRN
-199 EPLEANGAGGSDRF
+199 EPLEANGNGGSTRL
-213 SVVAGA
+213 SLTAGA

-231 LYERDELTLRDRA
+231 RYERDELTLRDRE

-253 RLGRDYIDPMTGM
+253 RLGRDFIDPLTGE
-266 SKCYPITGTGS
+266 SKCYPITSTGS
-277 NGSSINTIGTG
+277 NGSSINTIGVG
-288 ALTMDSFVANE
+288 VDGGLDDDGNRVFNGVA
-299 LGATLRPDLAIAAGV
+299 GTPAAGAPNV
-314 PSSVFANGVYFDR
+314 LFNRF
-327 WRPNSGAADGLPG
+327 RPNSGVTGDMAGYEG
-340 FEAVGG
+340 VGG
-346 GYLVDRNDLDKG
+346 TGVNV
-358 LASLNSNI
+358 NV

-371 DRMLNK
+371 DRMLNR

-385 VTLYGEGGYQLN
+385 TTIYGEGGYQLN
-397 ALGNAELYGEFLVN
+397 ALGNAEVYGEFLLN
-411 QRKSSQTNYR
+411 QRKSSQTGYR

-427 AKDSPLI
+427 AKGSPLI
-434 PANLQWSTFSGDQ
+434 PSDLSFSTFSGDQ
-447 GLSKGKKVGVRAFI
+447 GLNKGADIGVRAFI
-461 GFGNDHSTQE
+461 GFGNDTSTQE
-471 QVFNRNVVGIKGDF
+471 QRFNRNVVGLKGDF

-492 DLSASYSRSRSEYTS
+492 DLAASYSKSRSEYTS
-507 QQFLT
+507 HQFLT
-512 NRLSESLDVVSDGKG
+512 NHLIESLDVVPNGAG
-527 GFQCA
+527 GFQCRE
-532 ALASNPGCVAA
+532 LASNPGCVAA
-543 PALSTDVIGG
+543 PKLSSQVIGG
-553 KLPKAWV
+553 VLPKAWT
-560 DYVFRPVTGVTEYEE
+560 DYVFRPVKGVTEYEE
-575 KIVSF
+575 KIVSL

-602 RNSEIDDTPGLDSQ
+602 RDAEIDDTPGLDSQ

-625 SAITRGSDSVWEAFG
+625 SAITRGSDSVWEVFG

-645 LLRDAPFAQELTLN
+645 LLRDQPFAKELTLN

-668 SYGDDTTYKIG
+668 SYGDDTTYKVG

-707 VGATTGF
+707 VGATSGF
-714 LAAGNDPCSEI
+714 QAAGFDPCSEV
-725 DPDTAT
+725 DPKSAT
-731 PALVANCTA
+731 PTLIANCA
-740 QGVGGGFQQ
+740 ADGVSADFQQ
-749 KRGITV
+749 KSSVAVIT
-755 VSKGGAEAGLAAETS
+755 KGGAEAGLEAETS
-770 TNMTVGLVLRP
+770 TNLTVGLVLRP
-781 TLPEA
+781 TLPEG
-786 WGDLAFAVDYYEIEV
+786 WGDFAFAVDYYEIEV
-801 NNGVAQY
+801 KNGVAQY
-808 GAGNILERCYDS
+808 GAANILERCYNS
-820 NAADFAA
+820 TPAEFAAD
-827 NVGFCSLVSRDKN
+827 VGFCSLVSRDAG
-840 DKSLT
+840 DKRLT
-845 VQNGYVN
+845 VENGYVN

-865 RYRKDVGPGAVL
+865 RYRKDVGPGSVL

-883 QYTEISN
+883 QYTEISS

-895 DPLVEYKGMLNN
+895 DPLREYKGMLNN

-951 DLEVGDYWLHNAS
+951 DLEVDDYYLHNAS
-964 VQYQAD
+964 VQYTGE
-970 GWTVTTGV
+970 GWTVTAGV

-992 YNSRVGNAPLYSGYD
+992 YNNRVGNAPLYSGYD

>member
-1 MSTRKDYLLG
+1 MSTRKNYLLG

-20 LSLTL
+20 MSLTL

-42 ASTVDEVVVV
+42 TSIDEIVVV

-91 VTGGTAQINNSYGGY
+91 VTGGTSQINSSYGGY

-190 GLIVEGQHN
+190 GLIFEAQRN
-199 EPLEANGAGGSDRF
+199 EPLEANGNGGSTRL
-213 SVVAGA
+213 SLTAGA

-231 LYERDELTLRDRA
+231 RYERDELTLRDRA
-244 FTRCQTDGR
+244 FTRCQTDGFR
-253 RLGRDYIDPMTGM
+253 FGNDFIDPLTGQ
-266 SKCYPITGTGS
+266 SKCYPITTTGS
-277 NGSSINTIGTG
+277 NGSAINSIGTG
-288 ALTMDSFVANE
+288 SMAGV
-299 LGATLRPDLAIAAGV
+299 GAAGV
-314 PSSVFANGVYFDR
+314 PDIALANGVTYNR
-327 WRPNSGAADGLPG
+327 WRPNAGVTSGLVG
-340 FEAVGG
+340 FEGVGG
-346 GYLVDRNDLDKG
+346 SYQDPRYPNDPTKRVTLD
-358 LASLNSNI
+358 SNI

-371 DRMLNK
+371 DRMLNE

-385 VTLYGEGGYQLN
+385 TTIYGEGGYQLN
-397 ALGNAELYGEFLVN
+397 ALGNAEVYGEFLYN
-411 QRKSSQTNYR
+411 KRESSQTGYR

-427 AKDSPLI
+427 AKGSPLI
-434 PANLQWSTFSGDQ
+434 PSSLAWSTAFGDQ
-447 GLSKGKKVGVRAFI
+447 GLSKGQDVGVRAFI
-461 GFGNDHSTQE
+461 GFGNDRSHQE
-471 QVFNRNVVGIKGDF
+471 QSFNRYVGGIKGDF

-512 NRLSESLDVVSDGKG
+512 DRLSESLDVVSNGSG
-527 GFQCA
+527 GFQCRE
-532 ALASNPGCVAA
+532 LASNPGCVAA
-543 PALSTDVIGG
+543 PALTSQTIAGV
-553 KLPKAWV
+553 LPKDWV
-560 DYVFRPVTGVTEYEE
+560 DYVFRPVTGVTEFEE
-575 KIVSF
+575 KIVSL
-580 GIDGPLFDLPAGK
+580 GIDGPLFSLPAGQ
-593 VMGFFGAEW
+593 VMAFFGAEW
-602 RNSEIDDTPGLDSQ
+602 RESEIDDTPALDSQ
-616 LGNTYNYST
+616 NGNTYNYST
-625 SAITRGSDSVWEAFG
+625 SAITRGTDSVWEVFG
-640 EIEAP
+640 EVEVP
-645 LLRDAPFAQELTLN
+645 LLRDQPFAKELTLN
-659 ASFRYTDYD
+659 GSFRYTDYD

-679 LVYQPID
+679 LVYQPVD
-686 MLTFRATYGTS
+686 GVTFRGSYGTS

-707 VGATTGF
+707 VGATTGYQSNT
-714 LAAGNDPCSEI
+714 LDRCNNYGAANVNPNR
-725 DPDTAT
+725 
-731 PALVANCTA
+731 VANCTREGLPTNW
-740 QGVGGGFQQ
+740 QSTTSVEV
-749 KRGITV
+749 ITA
-755 VSKGGAEAGLAAETS
+755 GGAEAGLAAETS
-770 TNMTVGLVLRP
+770 TNMTVGVVLQPR
-781 TLPEA
+781 LPEG

-801 NNGVAQY
+801 ENGVSRT
-808 GAGNILERCYDS
+808 GASQILTRCYDS
-820 NAADFAA
+820 NPDDFAA
-827 NVGFCSLVSRDKN
+827 DSGFCRLVERDASN
-840 DKSLT
+840 GQLT
-845 VQNGYVN
+845 VHDSYVN
-852 LATDIVKGLDYTA
+852 LATDNVKGLDYTL
-865 RYRKDVGPGAVL
+865 RYRKDVGPGTAL
-877 FNLAVT
+877 FNLGIT

-895 DPLVEYKGMLNN
+895 DPLEDYVGMIDN

-924 VRYGVEWVQGMDDY
+924 VRYGVEWIKGMESY
-938 GYRRIKD
+938 TYYEED
-945 PAASQY
+945 PATSIY
-951 DLEVGDYWLHNAS
+951 DLEVGDYWQHNAS
-964 VQYQAD
+964 VQYTAE
-970 GWTVTTGV
+970 GWTVTAGV
-978 RNLLNEDPPTISSG
+978 RNLWNEEPPTISAG
-992 YNSRVGNAPLYSGYD
+992 VNNRVGNAPLYSGYD

>member
-1 MSTRKDYLLG
+1 MRAFLLG
-11 TTMVAGAAA
+11 STVLVSAMA
-20 LSLTL
+20 LT
-25 LAPGA
+25 APA
-30 AFAQDA
+30 MAQTAPTANQDV
-36 TNTQEA
+36 T
-42 ASTVDEVVVV
+42 TVDEIVVV

-91 VTGGTAQINNSYGGY
+91 VTGGTSQINNSYGGY

-190 GLIVEGQHN
+190 GLVFEAQRN
-199 EPLEANGAGGSDRF
+199 EPLEANGNGGSTRL
-213 SVVAGA
+213 SLTAGA

-231 LYERDELTLRDRA
+231 RYERDELTLRDRE

-253 RLGRDYIDPMTGM
+253 RLGRDFIDPLTGE
-266 SKCYPITGTGS
+266 SKCYPITSTGS
-277 NGSSINTIGTG
+277 NGSSINTIGVG
-288 ALTMDSFVANE
+288 VDGGLDDDGNRVFNGVA
-299 LGATLRPDLAIAAGV
+299 GTPAAGAPNV
-314 PSSVFANGVYFDR
+314 LFNRF
-327 WRPNSGAADGLPG
+327 RPNSGVTGDMAGYEG
-340 FEAVGG
+340 VGG
-346 GYLVDRNDLDKG
+346 TGVNV
-358 LASLNSNI
+358 NV

-371 DRMLNK
+371 DRMLNR

-385 VTLYGEGGYQLN
+385 TTIYGEGGYQLN
-397 ALGNAELYGEFLVN
+397 ALGNAEVYGEFLLN
-411 QRKSSQTNYR
+411 QRKSSQTGYR

-427 AKDSPLI
+427 AKGSPLI
-434 PANLQWSTFSGDQ
+434 PSDLSFSTFSGDQ
-447 GLSKGKKVGVRAFI
+447 GLNKGADIGVRAFI
-461 GFGNDHSTQE
+461 GFGNDTSTQE
-471 QVFNRNVVGIKGDF
+471 QRFNRNVVGLKGDF

-492 DLSASYSRSRSEYTS
+492 DLAASYSKSRSEYTS
-507 QQFLT
+507 HQFLT
-512 NRLSESLDVVSDGKG
+512 NHLIESLDVVPNGAG
-527 GFQCA
+527 GFQCRE
-532 ALASNPGCVAA
+532 LASNPGCVAA
-543 PALSTDVIGG
+543 PKLSSQVIGG
-553 KLPKAWV
+553 VLPKAWT
-560 DYVFRPVTGVTEYEE
+560 DYVFRPVKGVTEYEE
-575 KIVSF
+575 KIVSL

-602 RNSEIDDTPGLDSQ
+602 RDAEIDDTPGLDSQ

-625 SAITRGSDSVWEAFG
+625 SAITRGSDSVWEIFG

-645 LLRDAPFAQELTLN
+645 LLRDQPFAKELTLN

-668 SYGDDTTYKIG
+668 SYGDDTTYKVG

-707 VGATTGF
+707 VGATSGF
-714 LAAGNDPCSEI
+714 QAAGFDPCSEV
-725 DPDTAT
+725 DPKSAT
-731 PALVANCTA
+731 PTLIANCA
-740 QGVGGGFQQ
+740 ADGVSADFQQ
-749 KRGITV
+749 KSSVAVIT
-755 VSKGGAEAGLAAETS
+755 KGGAEAGLEAETS
-770 TNMTVGLVLRP
+770 TNLTVGLVLRP
-781 TLPEA
+781 TLPEG
-786 WGDLAFAVDYYEIEV
+786 WGDFAFAVDYYEIEV
-801 NNGVAQY
+801 KNGVAQY
-808 GAGNILERCYDS
+808 GAANILERCYNS
-820 NAADFAA
+820 TPAEFAAD
-827 NVGFCSLVSRDKN
+827 VGFCSLVSRDAG
-840 DKSLT
+840 DKRLT
-845 VQNGYVN
+845 VENGYVN

-865 RYRKDVGPGAVL
+865 RYRKDVGPGSVL

-883 QYTEISN
+883 QYTEISS

-895 DPLVEYKGMLNN
+895 DPLREYKGMLNN

-951 DLEVGDYWLHNAS
+951 DLEVDDYYLHNAS
-964 VQYQAD
+964 VQYTGE
-970 GWTVTTGV
+970 GWTVTAGV

-992 YNSRVGNAPLYSGYD
+992 YNNRVGNAPLYSGYD